1 MATILAC
8 ITDEHDGRL
17 VMLAVLVC
25 AVTCYASMA
34 LLWRAQRAEGQ
45 PALWLLAA
53 GFALG
58 GGTWAT
64 HFVAMLA
71 FQTGLPIG
79 YDVPTTVLSILIAF
93 AGCVA
98 GLSLFLRPERTWRE
112 AVGAGVITGG
122 AISAMHFIGMTGVRV
137 AGTLSYD
144 PGYVA
149 LAIAF
154 SMAFSFASCLAHRT
168 QSTLQSRTAS
178 GTLLALAIFALHF
191 TAMTAL
197 TITPGGDVNLPDDA
211 LAPGPMAIAVAS
223 VTMAILGFG
232 LLGAMVDQHLESRTR
247 QELRRIR
254 QLTEA
259 SLEGI
264 CVCRRGTIVDTNTAM
279 CAFLGRTP
287 SELIGRR
294 IDTLVEPTSLEA
306 FRRATLAEAP
316 VPERISFTTS
326 AGATR
331 VAELLVRRIDYDG
344 EIAQVVVIRDM
355 TDRMRTE
362 LVRDVEYRVL
372 RGITEDLP
380 VNDLLELVCRA
391 VEQLLEGGAM
401 CSILLVAPDGKSL
414 RNAAA
419 PSLPAEY
426 SAAIDGA
433 PVGPAVGSCGTAVY
447 RASPVVVTDIA
458 TDPLW
463 EGWRDVALAAGL
475 RACWSTPLFSRTGT
489 VIGAF
494 AVYRRLPHTPS
505 DADRSIVARLSAS
518 AAVAIQRNLLVEA
531 LVTEKERA
539 QEASRAKSEF
549 LANMSHELRTPL
561 NAILGFSEMIE
572 YQMFG
577 AHGVTR
583 AVDYAR
589 DIHRSGQHLLSLIND
604 LLDVTRIEAK
614 SLTIE
619 KERCNVA
626 LAVAEQCALVRRA
639 VPDAAAIAILPMD
652 NCPDLLAGTRA
663 FAQMLLNL
671 INNAAKFTP
680 PEGRITIRAD
690 WAPPGLRIW
699 VEDTGPGIPAESL
712 KELAMPFRQVSNAYS
727 RGHGGTGLGLYITRS
742 LMEAHGGSLD
752 ISSTVGVGTQ
762 VRLSFPEDA
771 VLRAIL
777 PADILPARTGT

>member
-8 ITDEHDGRL
+8 ITDQHDGRL
-17 VMLAVLVC
+17 VVLAVLVC
-25 AVTCYASMA
+25 AVTCYTSMA
-34 LLWRAQRAEGQ
+34 LLWRAQRTEGR
-45 PALWLLAA
+45 PARWLLAA
-53 GFALG
+53 SFALG

-71 FQTGLPIG
+71 FQAGLPIG
-79 YDVPTTVLSILIAF
+79 YDVPTTIVSILIAF

-98 GLSLFLRPERTWRE
+98 GLSLFLRPDRTWRDT
-112 AVGAGVITGG
+112 VGAGVITGG
-122 AISAMHFIGMTGVRV
+122 AIGAMHFIGMTGVRV
-137 AGTLSYD
+137 AGTLAYD
-144 PGYVA
+144 PTYVV

-154 SMAFSFASCLAHRT
+154 SMIFASASCAAHRT
-168 QSTLQSRTAS
+168 QSTLRSRIAS
-178 GTLLALAIFALHF
+178 SALFALAIFMLHF

-197 TITPGGDVNLPDDA
+197 TITPDGTVDLPDDA
-211 LAPGPMAIAVAS
+211 LATAPMAIAVAS

-264 CVCRRGTIVDTNTAM
+264 CVCRGGRIVDTNTAM

-287 SELIGRR
+287 SELIGCQ
-294 IDTLVEPTSLEA
+294 IETLVEPASLEA
-306 FRRATLAEAP
+306 FRRASLAEARE
-316 VPERISFTTS
+316 PERIAFATAT
-326 AGATR
+326 GAMR
-331 VAELLVRRIDYDG
+331 VAELLARRIDYDG
-344 EIAQVVVIRDM
+344 EIAQVVVIRDV
-355 TDRMRTE
+355 TE
-362 LVRDVEYRVL
+362 RARGELLRDVEYRVL

-380 VNDLLELVCRA
+380 VAQLLELVCRA
-391 VEQLLEGGAM
+391 VEQVMEGTM
-401 CSILLVAPDGKSL
+401 CSILLVSPDGKTL
-414 RNAAA
+414 RHAAA
-419 PSLPAEY
+419 PSLPAEFC
-426 SAAIDGA
+426 AAINGA

-447 RASPVVVTDIA
+447 RAAPVVVTDIA

-463 EGWRDVALAAGL
+463 AGWRDVALAVGL
-475 RACWSTPLFSRTGT
+475 RACWSTPLLSRTGT

-494 AVYRRLPHTPS
+494 AVYRRMPYTPS

-518 AAVAIQRNLLVEA
+518 AAVAIQRSLLVDA

-577 AHGVTR
+577 THGVTR

-589 DIHRSGQHLLSLIND
+589 DINRSGQHLLSLIND

-639 VPDAAAIAILPMD
+639 VPDTAALVIVPMD

-671 INNAAKFTP
+671 IGNAAKFTP

-699 VEDTGPGIPAESL
+699 VEDTGPGIPADAL
-712 KELAMPFRQVSNAYS
+712 KELATPFRQVSNAYS

-742 LMEAHGGSLD
+742 LMEAHGGSLE

-762 VRLSFPEDA
+762 VRLAFPEDA
-771 VLRAIL
+771 VLRAIP
-777 PADILPARTGT
+777 PAEILPARTGT

>member
-8 ITDEHDGRL
+8 IRDEHDGRL
-17 VMLAVLVC
+17 VALAVLVC
-25 AVTCYASMA
+25 AVTCYTSMA
-34 LLWRAQRAEGQ
+34 LLWRAQRAEGR

-53 GFALG
+53 SFALG

-71 FQTGLPIG
+71 FQAGLPVG
-79 YDVPTTVLSILIAF
+79 YDVPTTIVSILIAF

-98 GLSLFLRPERTWRE
+98 GLSLFLRPERTWRD
-112 AVGAGVITGG
+112 VLGAGGIVGS

-137 AGTLSYD
+137 AGTLAYD
-144 PGYVA
+144 PAYVV

-154 SMAFSFASCLAHRT
+154 SIAFASASCMAHRT
-168 QSTLQSRTAS
+168 QSTLLSRTAS
-178 GTLLALAIFALHF
+178 GTLLALAIFTLHF

-197 TITPGGDVNLPDDA
+197 TITPDGTVGLPDDL
-211 LAPGPMAIAVAS
+211 LATGPMAIAVAS

-264 CVCRRGTIVDTNTAM
+264 CVCRRGKIVDTNTAM

-287 SELIGRR
+287 SELIGTR
-294 IDTLVEPTSLEA
+294 IETLVEPASLEA
-306 FRRATLAEAP
+306 FRRATKAEARE
-316 VPERISFTTS
+316 PERIAFATA
-326 AGATR
+326 AGAMR
-331 VAELLVRRIDYDG
+331 VAELLARRIDYDG
-344 EIAQVVVIRDM
+344 EIAQVVVIRDV
-355 TDRMRTE
+355 TE
-362 LVRDVEYRVL
+362 RARSELLRDVEYRVL

-380 VNDLLELVCRA
+380 VAQLLELVCRA
-391 VEQLLEGGAM
+391 VEQVMEGTM
-401 CSILLVAPDGKSL
+401 CSILLVSPDGKTL
-414 RNAAA
+414 RHAAA
-419 PSLPAEY
+419 PSLPAEFC
-426 SAAIDGA
+426 AAINGA

-447 RASPVVVTDIA
+447 RAAPVIVTDIA

-463 EGWRDVALAAGL
+463 AGWRDVALAVGL
-475 RACWSTPLFSRTGT
+475 RACWSTPLLSRTGT

-494 AVYRRLPHTPS
+494 AVYRRMPYTPS

-518 AAVAIQRNLLVEA
+518 AAVAIQRSLLVDA

-589 DIHRSGQHLLSLIND
+589 DINRSGQHLLSLIND

-639 VPDAAAIAILPMD
+639 VPDTAAITVVPMD

-671 INNAAKFTP
+671 IGNAAKFTP

-699 VEDTGPGIPAESL
+699 VEDTGPGIPADAL
-712 KELAMPFRQVSNAYS
+712 KELATPFRQVSNAYS

-742 LMEAHGGSLD
+742 LMEAHGGSLE

-762 VRLSFPEDA
+762 VRLAFPEDA